1 MANGANNTGQR
12 LRKIVVSHQPR
23 GEAEERPLLLKQVG
37 RGAGGGQKVLTNF
50 TGIRASAPAN
60 LAKIFQFPTKKPTVI
75 E

>member
-37 RGAGGGQKVLTNF
+37 RGRGGGRAKSPHKLHF
-50 TGIRASAPAN
+50 TGGKDFSVSNEKTHRD
-60 LAKIFQFPTKKPTVI
+60 
-75 E
+75 